1 LTATVVLPTPPLPE
15 PTATILETPG
25 NATGEGIAGEWA
37 IVFLLLLIKTVV
49 RDKTVLALSD

>member
-1 LTATVVLPTPPLPE
+1 LPE